1 MERRS
6 DIRPEQALEDAYRI
20 PLFATLLFVVM
31 MVAIILLGRHVS
43 AYYAPDI
50 PNHGE
55 ELVSV
60 S

>member
-6 DIRPEQALEDAYRI
+6 DIRPEQALEEAYCI
-20 PLFATLLFVVM
+20 PLIATLLFVIM

-50 PNHGE
+50 TDQGV
-55 ELVSV
+55 ELVSAF
-60 S
+60 